1 MARVSIILIAVGIVL
16 IPEAYWAAQ
25 GGGWG
30 SEGSIRKGSPKSSET
45 SFLWRGQTLEGNIT
59 ASAPIDFYIMD
70 ETNYQAFAEGQSWQP
85 QTSLLDI
92 SNASL
97 CYTAPASGFYRI
109 VVNLKPPQESANLTI
124 DITSYGIDRDHYDSG
139 LAFIL
144 AGTVLGV
151 IALISF
157 LRSKFLLK
165 ASEKGFQHQFTKKS
179 IVFGDSFQIHFVLIS
194 LMTLR

>member
-1 MARVSIILIAVGIVL
+1 MARVSMVLIAVGTVL
-16 IPEAYWAAQ
+16 MTEAYWAALS
-25 GGGWG
+25 GASGP
-30 SEGSIRKGSPKSSET
+30 SEGSILKGLPE
-45 SFLWRGQTLEGNIT
+45 SFMHFFWRGQTLEGNFA
-59 ASAPIDFYIMD
+59 ASAPIDFYVMD
-70 ETNYQAFAEGQSWQP
+70 ETNYLAFAEGQSWQP
-85 QTSLLDI
+85 LTSLLDV
-92 SNASL
+92 SNASFRF
-97 CYTAPASGFYRI
+97 TAPASGYYRI
-109 VVNLKPPQESANLTI
+109 VLNLKPPQESADLTWSV
-124 DITSYGIDRDHYDSG
+124 TLYGIDRDHYDSG